1 MTRKSPQPAP
11 VDPAEKYVALS
22 AMRHRS
28 GLVKYRVTRYT
39 TSPRQIV
46 TELISEEEGEPTGY
60 LAMIRELLAVGELW
74 MTAVTDGDKVTPVD
88 VQGQLELQF

>member
-46 TELISEEEGEPTGY
+46 TELIGEEDEAPASY
-60 LAMIRELLAVGELW
+60 LEMLQWLLAVGALW
-74 MTAVTDGDKVTPVD
+74 MTAVTDGDKVPPVD